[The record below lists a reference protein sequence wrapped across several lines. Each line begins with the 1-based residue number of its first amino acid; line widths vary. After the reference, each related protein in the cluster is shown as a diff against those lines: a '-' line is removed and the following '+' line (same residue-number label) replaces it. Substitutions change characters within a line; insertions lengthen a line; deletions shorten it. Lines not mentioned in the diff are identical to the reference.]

1 MEPITDYVLAILEAY
16 PAVVTLKVGQ
26 GAMTALDAAR
36 LPPGVTAV
44 EFAEDYCAGV
54 DADNMNIVLF
64 RV

>member
-16 PAVVTLKVGQ
+16 PAVSTLKVGQ
-26 GAMTALDAAR
+26 GAMPALDVDR
-36 LPPGVTAV
+36 LPGHVSAV

-54 DADNMNIVLF
+54 DAEDVNVVLF